1 MEWSGRRG
9 IFGVT
14 SDRPAMFAM
23 RATDTRHPYI
33 GCTGASRTSYSYS

>member
-23 RATDTRHPYI
+23 RAADTRHPYI
-33 GCTGASRTSYSYS
+33 GRIGASRTSYSYS